1 MDTNNIYEIFEKM
14 GGSFLTPAN
23 KLAKKLENTQAIFLD
38 WDGVF
43 NSGEKGVEFPSSYN
57 EIDSLGINLLRFAL
71 YRISNKVPFIGII
84 TDQVNESAFQ
94 LAKREHFDAVY
105 FTFKYTRE
113 AVQHVNEQFN
123 IKPSQIMFVMDDVL
137 DVSAADLVGTS
148 FLVRRS
154 ASPLFEMYVRDNEL
168 VDYITANTGN
178 RNAVREIC
186 ELVMGLLG
194 KYNEVIEARLKFDEA
209 YEEYTEYRDKIES
222 RFYHKIDRKI
232 IETII

>member
-1 MDTNNIYEIFEKM
+1 
-14 GGSFLTPAN
+14 
-23 KLAKKLENTQAIFLD
+23 
-38 WDGVF
+38 
-43 NSGEKGVEFPSSYN
+43 
-57 EIDSLGINLLRFAL
+57 
-71 YRISNKVPFIGII
+71 
-84 TDQVNESAFQ
+84 
-94 LAKREHFDAVY
+94 
-105 FTFKYTRE
+105 
-113 AVQHVNEQFN
+113 
-123 IKPSQIMFVMDDVL
+123 MDDVL

>member
-1 MDTNNIYEIFEKM
+1 MDTNNISEIFVKM

-209 YEEYTEYRDKIES
+209 YEDYTEYRDKIES

>member
-1 MDTNNIYEIFEKM
+1 M
-14 GGSFLTPAN
+14 
-23 KLAKKLENTQAIFLD
+23 
-38 WDGVF
+38 
-43 NSGEKGVEFPSSYN
+43 
-57 EIDSLGINLLRFAL
+57 

-209 YEEYTEYRDKIES
+209 YEDYTEYRDKIES

>member
-1 MDTNNIYEIFEKM
+1 MDTNKISEIFENL

-168 VDYITANTGN
+168 IDYITANTGN

-194 KYNEVIEARLKFDEA
+194 NYNEVIEARLKFDEA
-209 YEEYTEYRDKIES
+209 YKEYTEYRDKIES